1 MKRVIVE
8 TPSGRVRFETRG
20 ILLGEHFFYGRQSST
35 VRLDTGVV
43 VTVNSKRVR
52 EDEVFEFEAIAKC
65 IIGGCI
71 AAIGILII
79 GLILW
84 GFFSLIGFAI
94 GRFF

>member
-8 TPSGRVRFETRG
+8 TPSGFETRG
-20 ILLGEHFFYGRQSST
+20 ILIGEHFLEGRSVST

-43 VTVNSKRVR
+43 VTINSKRVR
-52 EDEVFEFEAIAKC
+52 EDEFFEFEAIAKC

-71 AAIGILII
+71 AAIGILITGI
-79 GLILW
+79 ILW
-84 GFFSLIGFAI
+84 GFFSLIGSAV